1 MREVYDTRAEEL
13 DNWIAQDQEKIA
25 KLTVQLNDAGLSE
38 LTREDLNAQLGGV
51 LARLKHH
58 RSNLEKLNKDRES
71 KRWF

>member
-1 MREVYDTRAEEL
+1 MQEVYDTRAEEL

-25 KLTVQLNDAGLSE
+25 KLTLQLNDAGLSKP
-38 LTREDLNAQLGGV
+38 TREDLNDQLASV

-71 KRWF
+71 TRWF